1 MYFQTSFRAM
11 QCNFFIAVILL
22 MKLVSGN
29 EADSGASQ
37 VVKLDSDNFQAE
49 LPKSHH
55 FIMFFAPWCGHCE
68 RLKPTWAE
76 LASTVK
82 SKLNEEVTIAEVDCT
97 TATSLC
103 SQQDVTGYPTLKFFS
118 KGVSESQR
126 YRGPRDLPSLLT
138 FIKETLGLAD
148 STENVVE
155 TNNEPV
161 KGAIDLSEDNFH
173 LHVASGEHFVKFF
186 APWCGHCQKMAGT
199 WDNLAQSVGQETG
212 VSIGKVD
219 CTQFRN
225 LCNEFEVKGYPTLL
239 WIKDGKKVEKYQGS
253 RTHEDLKAFIERMR
267 NGNAET
273 AQDAKTATVT
283 GSTPVVQLVGS
294 NFENGI
300 ASGVTFVKFYAPWC
314 GHCKR
319 LSPTWD
325 ELATKFVGKTGVK
338 IAKVDCTEGSNRQLC
353 ADQKV
358 NGFPTMF
365 LYSNGEKVEE
375 YDGNRSLDDMFSFVA
390 KLINDKQAKDEL

>member
-1 MYFQTSFRAM
+1 
-11 QCNFFIAVILL
+11 

>member
-1 MYFQTSFRAM
+1 
-11 QCNFFIAVILL
+11 

-103 SQQDVTGYPTLKFFS
+103 SQQDVTGYPTLKLFS

>member
-1 MYFQTSFRAM
+1 
-11 QCNFFIAVILL
+11 

-49 LPKSHH
+49 LPTSHH

-103 SQQDVTGYPTLKFFS
+103 SQQDVTGYPTLKLFS

>member
-1 MYFQTSFRAM
+1 
-11 QCNFFIAVILL
+11 

-29 EADSGASQ
+29 EANSDTSQ
-37 VVKLDSDNFQAE
+37 VVKLDGDTFQAD

-55 FIMFFAPWCGHCE
+55 FVMFFAPWCGHCE

-76 LASTVK
+76 LATTVK
-82 SKLNEEVTIAEVDCT
+82 SKLNEEVKIAEVDCT

-103 SQQDVTGYPTLKFFS
+103 SQQDVTGYPTLKFFT
-118 KGVSESQR
+118 KGVAESQR

-138 FIKETLGLAD
+138 FIKETLGLAE
-148 STENVVE
+148 SINENVVD
-155 TNNEPV
+155 TKSDEPV
-161 KGAIDLSEDNFH
+161 KGALDLSEDNFH
-173 LHVASGEHFVKFF
+173 LHVASGDHFVKFF

-199 WDNLAQSVGQETG
+199 WDNLAQSVGQENSVT
-212 VSIGKVD
+212 IGKVD
-219 CTQFRN
+219 CTQFRD

-253 RTHEDLKAFIERMR
+253 RTHEDLKAFIERMKK
-267 NGNAET
+267 GNTET
-273 AQDAKTATVT
+273 ADAKTATVT
-283 GSTPVVQLVGS
+283 SSSPVVQLVGS

-319 LSPTWD
+319 MSPTWD
-325 ELATKFVGKTGVK
+325 ELGTKFVGKTGVK

-390 KLINDKQAKDEL
+390 KLMNDKQAKDEL